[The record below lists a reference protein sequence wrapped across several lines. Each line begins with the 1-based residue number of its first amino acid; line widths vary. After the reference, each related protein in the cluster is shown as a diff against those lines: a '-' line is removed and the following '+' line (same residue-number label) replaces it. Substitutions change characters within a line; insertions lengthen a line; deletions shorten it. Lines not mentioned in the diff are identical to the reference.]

1 MSVCGA
7 SVYKRG
13 NYKGRKGIGKDPARS
28 HFVALLDPHDM
39 HHVSHMTSTLACSLV
54 IKVQ

>member
-54 IKVQ
+54 IKEH